1 MNSEK
6 GRSLQARSLHGVSIT
21 GVFLTHSDHTD
32 GAGLFCGVIKHLL
45 NRGSQCPK
53 VLAATHFHE
62 VFQKDMLDP
71 KKFPITFS
79 HMQVLFTSSKGN
91 ILNPGDTSISGES
104 EPTNDEKLESTSTI
118 PPGEKITYLYRYF

>member
-1 MNSEK
+1 MQIP
-6 GRSLQARSLHGVSIT
+6 LVI
-21 GVFLTHSDHTD
+21 LTHINRVD

-71 KKFPITFS
+71 KKSPIMFS

-91 ILNPGDTSISGES
+91 ILNAGHTSLPGDSGR
-104 EPTNDEKLESTSTI
+104 PTNHDKSTPVI
-118 PPGEKITYLYRYF
+118 PPEEKITYLYRCF